1 MRPPP
6 AHKDVPESVF
16 SSNPFVF
23 KQFCTLLRNGASPTP
38 FPSITSALFPM
49 QWRGGGVSLAHPLP
63 IRDSPHATVSP
74 VLATHPKNRQLTPL
88 FATHPIAGSC
98 KSLNSHTY
106 DTPRGVFDGRIAG
119 QRRAALLVLGH
130 QSPFTSH
137 QSPPSVPL
145 RWPSRSA
152 RIGIVR
158 DDTCLWPLTW
168 AKRWETKPLLP
179 VSKNGSGQTGPA
191 SCSAPCPVKGFRRRR
206 NRKSC
211 LGTSFYSL

>member
-1 MRPPP
+1 MSQNRCFHLIPL
-6 AHKDVPESVF
+6 F
-16 SSNPFVF
+16 SSN
-23 KQFCTLLRNGASPTP
+23 
-38 FPSITSALFPM
+38 SALFCAMERP
-49 QWRGGGVSLAHPLP
+49 QLLFHQSLPHSFPCNGGGGVSLAHPLP